1 MIWIIAVVC
10 LHCGL
15 AASATNY
22 YDCPNK
28 LSVLEQILFE
38 YDNNELELNIAFF
51 PPRQPSSRY
60 ITVQYTFEK
69 FSESDPNCTVNYTWS
84 VGGFLLIQPPSLF
97 QFSSLLFSL
106 PVNDVYSIELV
117 LPHQCRPLVLNIST
131 GKCSCSN
138 TNSTNIS
145 MDREVILDILT
156 QQVSY

>member
-22 YDCPNK
+22 SDCPNK

-38 YDNNELELNIAFF
+38 YDNNELELNKAFF
-51 PPRQPSSRY
+51 PPRQPTSRY
-60 ITVQYTFEK
+60 IMVQYTFEN
-69 FSESDPNCTVNYTWS
+69 FSEPNPCTVNYTWS

-97 QFSSLLFSL
+97 QFSSLLFSV

-117 LPHQCRPLVLNIST
+117 LPNQCRPLVQNISS
-131 GKCSCSN
+131 GKCSCSSN
-138 TNSTNIS
+138 TNSTSVS
-145 MDREVILDILT
+145 MKKVTLDILT
-156 QQVSY
+156 QQVSF